1 MTKQIMVGGVAVG
14 GGAPVTIQ
22 SMCNTKTEDAGAT
35 IEQILRLEQAGCEI
49 VRVTVPT
56 PEAAEAVEIIKN
68 SIHIPLVADIHF
80 DYRLAIA
87 AAEHGADKIRI
98 NPGNIGGEDR
108 VKAVVDC
115 CRAHKVPIRIGV
127 NGGSLE
133 KELLAKYGRVTPEA
147 LVESALGH
155 VALLEKYDFTDICI
169 SVKSSDVPL
178 NMAAY
183 RLLHERVDYP
193 LHLGVTEAG
202 EGEDGR
208 IKSAVGI
215 GALLADGIGDT
226 LRVSLSEAPECEI
239 PVAYALADYI
249 TSTRGGHPEIPA
261 LPAPEFDYLHPQRR
275 PTCPVMNIGGSHT
288 PVVVSYR
295 PDGEMA
301 DWGTTVPDY
310 VYVGRHLPES
320 EQRREGMGYIV
331 DADVWQP
338 QDGVY
343 PAFTA
348 ANLMFAGACGTVPKF
363 LFLSYVAFNDEV
375 AAFLRLHP
383 ETVIVAGTRHPNIT
397 ADLRALVHTLCWDMV
412 WAVTNANYT
421 NSGQR
426 PTPVA

>member
-87 AAEHGADKIRI
+87 AAEHGADK
-98 NPGNIGGEDR
+98 
-108 VKAVVDC
+108 
-115 CRAHKVPIRIGV
+115 VPIRIGV

-202 EGEDGR
+202 TPSMGVL
-208 IKSAVGI
+208 KSAIGI
-215 GALLADGIGDT
+215 GGLLCEGIGDT
-226 LRVSLSEAPECEI
+226 MRVSLTAD
-239 PVAYALADYI
+239 PVEEVYAAKRILRAC
-249 TSTRGGHPEIPA
+249 G
-261 LPAPEFDYLHPQRR
+261 LRR
-275 PTCPVMNIGGSHT
+275 SGVNLISCPTCGRTAYDMIPLAEELERRLEDCDKPITVAVMGCVVNGPGEASAADIG
-288 PVVVSYR
+288 
-295 PDGEMA
+295 
-301 DWGTTVPDY
+301 
-310 VYVGRHLPES
+310 
-320 EQRREGMGYIV
+320 
-331 DADVWQP
+331 
-338 QDGVY
+338 
-343 PAFTA
+343 
-348 ANLMFAGACGTVPKF
+348 
-363 LFLSYVAFNDEV
+363 
-375 AAFLRLHP
+375 
-383 ETVIVAGTRHPNIT
+383 VAGGKGEGLIFRHGEVLYKV
-397 ADLRALVHTLCWDMV
+397 AQEKLLDALLEEIEKL
-412 WAVTNANYT
+412 
-421 NSGQR
+421 
-426 PTPVA
+426 